1 MEKKSKRFQEV
12 PGEDLR
18 WITITVLLLSIGVIL
33 RMISPNIG
41 GISLNWNIVMYT
53 VAIML
58 CRPSIKQGIGIGF
71 VSGLVATMSSKAAL
85 PYANLI
91 SDPLAAAVCAFLANH
106 YFLEIKV
113 RKVNLEPAFLVFLTT
128 FISGGSFVLL
138 TKVVLNLP
146 MAVFLYAML
155 PAVFFVALFGSAA
168 GQLLYK
174 PAYKVFNKGQD
185 VSGEVKYQLKNIHM
199 NVPSG
204 AFCIVTGVNGSG
216 KTSLLLTIAGARV
229 QYLGDVQQSSLVV
242 NEIDILQQTRKELQS
257 RAAMVMADYEAQLV
271 TETVADEIDFSL
283 ENAGLMPEIIL
294 QRRQAVL
301 EMVGL
306 SGFEE
311 KSIASL
317 SGGQK
322 QRLAIAV
329 MLAMQPDILIL
340 DEPVAAIDPEGARDI
355 YRLLGQINKKYNTT
369 ILVAEHDLKYA
380 APYATKLLLMDK
392 GELRYSGTMSQCM
405 HYMYDEQIYAEAIP
419 LQWKIRMNLGENI
432 C

>member
-1 MEKKSKRFQEV
+1 MEKKNKRFQDV

-58 CRPSIKQGIGIGF
+58 CRPSVKQGIGIGF
-71 VSGLVATMSSKAAL
+71 VSGVVATMSSKAAL

-91 SDPLAAAVCAFLANH
+91 SDPLAAAVCAFLASR
-106 YFLEIKV
+106 YFLAIKV
-113 RKVNLEPAFLVFLTT
+113 RKVCLEPALLVFLTT

-155 PAVFFVALFGSAA
+155 PAVLLVALFGSAA

-174 PAYKVFNKGQD
+174 PAHAIFNKGKGASD
-185 VSGEVKYQLKNIHM
+185 EAKYCLKNIHM
-199 NVPSG
+199 DISPG

-229 QYLGDVQQSSLVV
+229 QYLEDVQKSSIVV
-242 NEIDILQQTRKELQS
+242 NGMDVLQQTRKDLQS
-257 RAAMVMADYEAQLV
+257 KAAMVMADYEAQLV
-271 TETVADEIDFSL
+271 TETVGDEIDFSL
-283 ENAGLMPEIIL
+283 ENAGLLPEIIL

-301 EMVGL
+301 AMVGL
-306 SGFEE
+306 NGFAQ
-311 KSIASL
+311 KKITSL

-329 MLAMQPDILIL
+329 MLAMQPEILIL

-355 YRLLGQINKKYNTT
+355 YQLLGQINKKYNTT

-380 APYATKLLLMDK
+380 VPYATKLLLMDK
-392 GELRYSGTMSQCM
+392 GELKYSGSMSQCM
-405 HYMYDEQIYAEAIP
+405 QYMYDEKIYAEAIP
-419 LQWKIRMNLGENI
+419 LQWKIRMKLGETI